1 VPRAATP
8 QDVYRLAVPTD
19 PQLSPDGKTVAFT
32 VTRARQAA
40 DGYFRSVWLACTD
53 GAAEARR
60 VTMGPKTDNKPR
72 FSPDGTT
79 LAFLSDRRVKV
90 EDEPDRPS
98 DAAERHDVIQIHLLP
113 LDGGEARRLSDL
125 PHGVDDYAW
134 SPDAKTIA
142 VLTSSLGATIEADTK
157 RRGRP
162 APPEPGQPKLS
173 DFRYI
178 DRLGYQFNG
187 AGFIDDAIA
196 HIWLVDVATGA
207 ARKLV
212 EGPTAEDGIVWSPD
226 GTRIAFTAN
235 RHPQPDL
242 HYRSMLYS
250 VDVATGKVTTIA
262 GGSDAHFYS
271 ATWSPD
277 GKTIVAIGGR
287 HPRAEYRSGI
297 FRFAADG
304 SDAGS
309 KGGTDLLA
317 GSELKPDAGMNSD
330 IVSGEDARLAF
341 TADGHH
347 VLFTAPVDGAME
359 LWQVPL
365 AGDGRAQPKRL
376 TDARAYVAGWT
387 AGRDAQ
393 GHDIVIGIRAD
404 ATSLPEVAVVHGGGA
419 TKSAPRY
426 LTQLNA
432 LLQAEVAWVAPVERR
447 WQSDGRDIQGWL
459 YAAGEGRQ
467 PLALEI
473 HGGPHTLYGW
483 SPVLEWQILAG
494 AGISVLACNPRG
506 SEGYGEAFNRANL
519 ADWGDGPMADVMAG
533 VDQAIDDGLADPR
546 RLGVTGGSYGGY
558 LTNWIIGRTSRFRA
572 ALTARSVVDMKT
584 LFLTGDISGA
594 EWAEMEFFRSPWTDS
609 AYFESISPLSLAP
622 NVTTPLLIQHSERDL
637 RCTVGQAEALFTVLR
652 TLRKPVRFMRVPDE
666 SHELTRGGAP
676 FRRAENLVQVRDW
689 FVHFLVKGGTKLP
702 PVPKARAGR

>member
-1 VPRAATP
+1 MPRAATP

-19 PQLSPDGKTVAFT
+19 PQLSPDGTLVAFT
-32 VTRARQAA
+32 VTRAKPAA
-40 DGYFRSVWLACTD
+40 DGYFRSVWLARTD
-53 GAAEARR
+53 GQGDARR
-60 VTMGPKTDNKPR
+60 VTMGPKTDAKPR

-98 DAAERHDVIQIHLLP
+98 DASERHDIVQIHLLP
-113 LDGGEARRLSDL
+113 LNGGEARRLSDL
-125 PHGVDDYAW
+125 PRGVDDYAW
-134 SPDAKTIA
+134 SPDGKTIA

-162 APPEPGQPKLS
+162 APPKPGQPKIS

-187 AGFIDDAIA
+187 AGFIDDAEA
-196 HIWLVDVATGA
+196 HLWLVDVATGD

-212 EGPTAEDGIVWSPD
+212 AGPTAEEGMAWSPD
-226 GTRIAFTAN
+226 GTRIAFSAN
-235 RHPQPDL
+235 RSANPDL
-242 HYRSMLYS
+242 HFRSSLFS
-250 VDVATGKVTTIA
+250 VEVATGLV
-262 GGSDAHFYS
+262 
-271 ATWSPD
+271 ATVASGANSVFWGPAWTPD
-277 GKTIVAIGGR
+277 GTTIVALGDR
-287 HPRAEYRSGI
+287 FPRVGYRTGI
-297 FRFAADG
+297 WRFAADG
-304 SDAGS
+304 SEAGAG
-309 KGGTDLLA
+309 GGTDLLA
-317 GSELKPDAGMNSD
+317 DSELKPDAGMNSD
-330 IVSGEDARLAF
+330 IVSGEGGNLAV

-347 VLFTAPVDGAME
+347 VLFTAPIDGAME
-359 LWQVPL
+359 LWGVPV
-365 AGDGRAQPKRL
+365 AGGKAPGRF
-376 TDARAYVAGWT
+376 TEARAYIAGWT
-387 AGRDAQ
+387 AGKDAK
-393 GHDIVIGIRAD
+393 GKDLVVAIRAD

-419 TKSAPRY
+419 TRTAPRY
-426 LTQLNA
+426 VTQLNA
-432 LLQAEVAWVAPVERR
+432 LLQADVAWVAPIERH

-459 YAAGEGRQ
+459 YPAGEGRK
-467 PLALEI
+467 PLVLEI

-533 VDQAIDDGLADPR
+533 VDQAVDDGLADPR
-546 RLGVTGGSYGGY
+546 CLGVTGGSYGGY
-558 LTNWIIGRTSRFRA
+558 LTNWIVGKTSRFRA

-594 EWAEMEFFRSPWTDS
+594 EWAEMEFFRSPWTDA
-609 AYFESISPLSLAP
+609 AYFDSISPLSLAA

-676 FRRAENLVQVRDW
+676 FRRAENLVQIRDW
-689 FVHFLVKGGTKLP
+689 FAHFLVNGGTKLP